1 MTQKIERL
9 IEELKMRANEL
20 KSSLL
25 AERETNS
32 KLQQEN
38 DRLKADLEVLTDELS
53 KRNAEFVELEKS
65 VEAMKENNTVSS
77 EVKVTKEEIDE
88 MVKEIEYCITQLK
101 Q

>member
-1 MTQKIERL
+1 
-9 IEELKMRANEL
+9 MRANEL